1 MNNTKI
7 NKIVN
12 GTTCS
17 PELFKQLVE
26 SGGEES
32 AIAYVEGLKGNN
44 KPRVNNSPTVGF
56 LNKFETIVRDEE
68 TGKDY
73 RVTKMRFKLGIPREQ
88 VAGSPLEAQCEGDW
102 LLLTGVF
109 QPNKQSEGFYI
120 GQDFIR
126 SREQENLMEEEKSQK
141 QGKKPYVIH
150 DWMKSRTSN
159 NIVEVQ

>member
-1 MNNTKI
+1 MNKVEIKKLISGTKVTLETFE
-7 NKIVN
+7 NLKN
-12 GTTCS
+12 ECG
-17 PELFKQLVE
+17 LK
-26 SGGEES
+26 S
-32 AIAYVEGLKGNN
+32 AIEFVKTQKGENT
-44 KPRVNNSPTVGF
+44 PRVNNSPTVGF

-68 TGKDY
+68 TKKDY

-88 VAGSPLEAQCEGDW
+88 VAGSPLESQCEGDW

-126 SREQENLMEEEKSQK
+126 SREQENLMEEEKSHK